1 MSILKRYSI
10 KYESDSQRESILLN
24 LKTNIEKIYQNLGDF
39 YKALKYR
46 KKTLK
51 IRI

>member
-1 MSILKRYSI
+1 MI
-10 KYESDSQRESILLN
+10 REYNPEIAVSYN
-24 LKTNIEKIYQNLGDF
+24 NIEKIYQNLGDF